1 MNVRV
6 YKTPYG
12 RVSDMTIPMDPEDD
26 ARVEA
31 LEARHIY
38 PAVEILRTGEFS
50 ITLEADDLGEDL
62 ECAIVF
68 EGKALRDSLRQMVR
82 TYKTETYDARV

>member
-31 LEARHIY
+31 LKARHIY
-38 PAVEILRTGEFS
+38 PAVEVLRTGELS

-68 EGKALRDSLRQMVR
+68 EKKNLLESLRRMVR
-82 TYKTETYDARV
+82 TFKPETYDARV